1 LKHNLGEG
9 YHLVLVKNENHKT
22 SIEAEI
28 PSMEI
33 QQFIQE
39 YTPTAKYMFESKQ
52 EIHFILP
59 NIELKNFVKL
69 FSALENS
76 ANLAKLKI
84 SNFGLKNSTL
94 EEVFLKVAS
103 NWKFNVLKNSSQYNR
118 NASIDR
124 ATTSSATT
132 SYDQEFN
139 VVKEQ
144 LKMPTEKVESK
155 KKLLFNQFS
164 AIIFKRWCC
173 TKCNWKGLFSQILL
187 PAFFVCVAMSVA
199 LIAPKSQDMPPL
211 VLSPAQYYNY
221 TQHLGGNV
229 VPFSER
235 QFNESF
241 NISSSFHLPSG
252 ISSTCLL
259 KSSDLIVDNYTELSD
274 YDLLTNYLMLDS
286 ACTSVLVP
294 GIKPRIFLPVPPTS
308 RTMTSEKTTT
318 QSPENVTE
326 FTTNPYNYNFYPN
339 CRCSIDGTGYICDS
353 SGFQYP
359 PTLKL
364 ITGDVLID
372 ISGLGSKEHEY
383 YLHTTDMYR
392 LRRYGAFSF
401 GLIRDYTP
409 ADFAQN
415 INYQQS
421 RILRQMA
428 VRNVTKVWFNNK
440 GFHSM
445 PAYLNTINNAIL
457 RFNLPKSKG
466 NPAAFGITLI
476 NHPMTDTSYAIS
488 QEQLLQGTDVLIAI
502 FIIVAMSFVPASF
515 VLFLVYERFTKAKHL
530 QFVSGVN
537 VIVYWTAN
545 YFWDIV

>member
-1 LKHNLGEG
+1 LGEG
-9 YHLVLVKNENHKT
+9 YHLVLVKNEDNNT
-22 SIEAEI
+22 LNEEEV

-33 QQFIQE
+33 QKFIRE

-76 ANLAKLKI
+76 ANLAKLKV

-94 EEVFLKVAS
+94 EEIFLKVAS
-103 NWKFNVLKNSSQYNR
+103 NWKFSVIANSCNFNRNSSL
-118 NASIDR
+118 DR

-139 VVKEQ
+139 VVKEHIR
-144 LKMPTEKVESK
+144 MPTEKVESK
-155 KKLLFNQFS
+155 KRLLFNQFS

-173 TKCNWKGLFSQILL
+173 TKRNWKGLFSQILL

-229 VPFSER
+229 VPFCER

-241 NISSSFHLPSG
+241 NISSTFHLPSG
-252 ISSTCLL
+252 VGSTCLL
-259 KSSDLIVDNYTELSD
+259 KSSDMIADNYTELSD
-274 YDLLTNYLMLDS
+274 YDLVTNYLKLDS
-286 ACTSVLVP
+286 RCSSVLVP

-308 RTMTSEKTTT
+308 SSISEDNLSKMTA
-318 QSPENVTE
+318 NVTKNI
-326 FTTNPYNYNFYPN
+326 TNSYDYKYNPY
-339 CRCSIDGTGYICDS
+339 CSCSSDGTGHICDS

-359 PTLKL
+359 PSLKL

-372 ISGLGSKEHEY
+372 ISGIDSGRKEHEY
-383 YLHTTDMYR
+383 YLYTTDMYR
-392 LRRYGAFSF
+392 LRRYGAFTF
-401 GLIRDYTP
+401 GLIRNYTP
-409 ADFAQN
+409 EDFAQN
-415 INYQQS
+415 INDQQS
-421 RILRQMA
+421 RILRQIA
-428 VRNVTKVWFNNK
+428 VRNATRIWFNNK

-445 PAYLNTINNAIL
+445 PTYLNVLNNAIL
-457 RFNLPKSKG
+457 RANLPKSKG

-476 NHPMTDTSYAIS
+476 NHPMTDTSYVIS
-488 QEQLLQGTDVLIAI
+488 QEQLLQGTDVLMAI

-545 YFWDIV
+545 YFWDMV